1 MLVVERTNT
10 LEALPANRTGAAV
23 GAQEAAGPL
32 SKVFQLVPEEKCEA
46 AVSYHRSR
54 FLSQICPHPWSQ
66 LVDRP

>member
-32 SKVFQLVPEEKCEA
+32 SKVFQ
-46 AVSYHRSR
+46 
-54 FLSQICPHPWSQ
+54 
-66 LVDRP
+66 